1 MLAFLSLS
9 KGVLNKRV
17 DNVLGSIHG
26 GIITGS
32 RHGERWNVEREG
44 KGIANNPF
52 LNEDSPFLG
61 NAREAASPIRS
72 NQNFKLLYI
81 RISMNLDAKEF
92 IEIAI
97 ENNLKKISNPSLPD
111 DERVEAV
118 SLVLMLTK
126 ALREM
131 E

>member
-1 MLAFLSLS
+1 M
-9 KGVLNKRV
+9 R
-17 DNVLGSIHG
+17 
-26 GIITGS
+26 T
-32 RHGERWNVEREG
+32 
-44 KGIANNPF
+44 P
-52 LNEDSPFLG
+52 PFLG
-61 NAREAASPIRS
+61 IRRGAASPTRS

-81 RISMNLDAKEF
+81 RISMNLDTKEF

-97 ENNLKKISNPSLPD
+97 ENNLKKVSNPSLPD

>member
-1 MLAFLSLS
+1 MD
-9 KGVLNKRV
+9 G
-17 DNVLGSIHG
+17 IHG
-26 GIITGS
+26 ERITGS
-32 RHGERWNVEREG
+32 RYGETLERG
-44 KGIANNPF
+44 KGCKGIANNPF
-52 LNEDSPFLG
+52 LNEDSPFLTIRRR
-61 NAREAASPIRS
+61 APSPIRS

-81 RISMNLDAKEF
+81 RLSMELDTKEF

-97 ENNLKKISNPSLPD
+97 ENNLKKVSNPSLPD

>member
-1 MLAFLSLS
+1 MR
-9 KGVLNKRV
+9 LNV
-17 DNVLGSIHG
+17 NID
-26 GIITGS
+26 T
-32 RHGERWNVEREG
+32 
-44 KGIANNPF
+44 
-52 LNEDSPFLG
+52 
-61 NAREAASPIRS
+61 
-72 NQNFKLLYI
+72 
-81 RISMNLDAKEF
+81 KEF

>member
-1 MLAFLSLS
+1 MLAFHSLF

-17 DNVLGSIHG
+17 GNVLGSIHG

-32 RHGERWNVEREG
+32 RHGERLERG
-44 KGIANNPF
+44 RRCKGIANNPF

-61 NAREAASPIRS
+61 NARGAPSPTRS
-72 NQNFKLLYI
+72 NQNFELLYI
-81 RISMNLDAKEF
+81 RMSMNLSTKELIN
-92 IEIAI
+92 IELEKA
-97 ENNLKKISNPSLPD
+97 LKKATNPFLHYT
-111 DERVEAV
+111 ERSDAAT
-118 SLVLMLTK
+118 LVLMLTK

>member
-1 MLAFLSLS
+1 MLAFLSLF

-26 GIITGS
+26 EIITGS
-32 RHGERWNVEREG
+32 NRTGRWNVEREG

-81 RISMNLDAKEF
+81 RLKENLCGK
-92 IEIAI
+92 
-97 ENNLKKISNPSLPD
+97 LS
-111 DERVEAV
+111 
-118 SLVLMLTK
+118 
-126 ALREM
+126 
-131 E
+131 